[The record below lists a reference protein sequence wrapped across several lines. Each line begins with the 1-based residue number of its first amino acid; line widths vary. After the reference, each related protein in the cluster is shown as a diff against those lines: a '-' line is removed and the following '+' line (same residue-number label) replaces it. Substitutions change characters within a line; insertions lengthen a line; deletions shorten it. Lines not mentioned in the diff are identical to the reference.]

1 MSAENNLAAWLAVA
15 LAMGAAVLA
24 FAMLRS
30 RSLFITAA
38 AVAAMSALAASA
50 LLLLGG
56 GDGVISLVAFGVGLA
71 PVLLLGAGLLSA
83 RTAKSGRGGFIV
95 HGAALVA
102 AIAAAVL
109 VAPELGAGATS
120 TAPAAPAPLWLGA
133 LIFVT
138 AAACVAV
145 LGYGERG
152 VLERR
157 DQGPN
162 A

>member
-1 MSAENNLAAWLAVA
+1 MSAESNLAAWLAVA

-50 LLLLGG
+50 LLFLGG
-56 GDGVISLVAFGVGLA
+56 GDGVISLVAFGVGVA
-71 PVLLLGAGLLSA
+71 PVLLMGAVLLTA
-83 RTAKSGRGGFIV
+83 RTAKSGRGGVIV

-120 TAPAAPAPLWLGA
+120 TAPAAPTPLWLGG
-133 LIFVT
+133 LVFVA